1 MKPLSLDIINASA
14 PYEVYWHEKSRTYR
28 FKSDFGVVLAIG
40 FDDDD
45 IIENAESYVFSIINV
60 NKISSPRDLKM
71 RDTVM
76 LIIENFFNMN
86 EAALLYICESGDG
99 KQHMRSRLFEY
110 WFSSYQ
116 MKDKLPVSIEDMDGV
131 ENFAA
136 LIIRKDNPN
145 ILEIVAEFSN
155 TVAMFRVK
163 PNSQD

>member
-1 MKPLSLDIINASA
+1 MKRLELIALKVILVW
-14 PYEVYWHEKSRTYR
+14 YLL
-28 FKSDFGVVLAIG
+28 LALMMMT
-40 FDDDD
+40 
-45 IIENAESYVFSIINV
+45 S
-60 NKISSPRDLKM
+60 LKM

-116 MKDKLPVSIEDMDGV
+116 MKDKFILMPVSIEDMEGI

-145 ILEIVAEFSN
+145 VLDIVAEFSN

-163 PNSQD
+163 PNSHD

>member
-1 MKPLSLDIINASA
+1 MLLLLMRFIGMKRLELIALKVILVW
-14 PYEVYWHEKSRTYR
+14 YLL
-28 FKSDFGVVLAIG
+28 LALMMMT
-40 FDDDD
+40 
-45 IIENAESYVFSIINV
+45 S
-60 NKISSPRDLKM
+60 LKM

-116 MKDKLPVSIEDMDGV
+116 MKDKFILMPVSIEDMEGI

-145 ILEIVAEFSN
+145 VLDIVAEFSN

-163 PNSQD
+163 PNSHD

>member
-1 MKPLSLDIINASA
+1 MLLLLMKFIGMKSLELIA
-14 PYEVYWHEKSRTYR
+14 
-28 FKSDFGVVLAIG
+28 
-40 FDDDD
+40 
-45 IIENAESYVFSIINV
+45 
-60 NKISSPRDLKM
+60 LK
-71 RDTVM
+71 VI
-76 LIIENFFNMN
+76 LEWYLN

-116 MKDKLPVSIEDMDGV
+116 MKDKLLLMPVSIEDMDGV

>member
-1 MKPLSLDIINASA
+1 MKRLELIALKVILVWYLLLALMMMISLKMQNHMSFLSS
-14 PYEVYWHEKSRTYR
+14 
-28 FKSDFGVVLAIG
+28 
-40 FDDDD
+40 
-45 IIENAESYVFSIINV
+45 NV
-60 NKISSPRDLKM
+60 NKIPSPRDLKM

-99 KQHMRSRLFEY
+99 KQHMRSHLFEY

-116 MKDKLPVSIEDMDGV
+116 MKDKFILMPVSIEDMEGI

-145 ILEIVAEFSN
+145 VLDIVAEFSN

-163 PNSQD
+163 PNSHD